1 MSLPLPKPFGIRLAL
16 AASLVLAASGC
27 FYGFTGGG
35 LPPHIDTIAVLPFE
49 NRTTQPVL
57 STDIQLALQNSLPR
71 NLGVRLASEALA
83 DAVVRGKITSYEET
97 APGIRPDAGGR
108 PEVVQRQVRLTVEAE
123 IYDLR
128 QDKPLWQAGTLSV
141 TANYQPDSE
150 LPSAGQARAIKDL
163 VQKVIDG
170 AQSQW

>member
-1 MSLPLPKPFGIRLAL
+1 MSLRFLKPFGIPLAL
-16 AASLVLAASGC
+16 AASVALVASGC

-49 NRTTQPVL
+49 NRTTQPIL
-57 STDIQLALQNSLPR
+57 STEIQIALQNSLPR
-71 NLGVRLASEALA
+71 NLGVRLASENLA

-97 APGIRPDAGGR
+97 APGVRPDAGGR

-128 QDKPLWQAGTLSV
+128 EDKPLWQAGTLSV
-141 TANYQPDSE
+141 FGNYQPTTE
-150 LPSAGQARAIKDL
+150 QPSTAQTRAIKDL